1 LLGGKSLRLYHFAV
15 LGMAAALV
23 FPLGGCSGGGLIKPG
38 ASMEQVQQ
46 DRETCRRESALNLR
60 PPRPEAAPTFNASS
74 APLPMGS
81 AHDVGGAG
89 DAQMADVMDRTGV
102 DTKTFERCLRAHGFR
117 KP

>member
-1 LLGGKSLRLYHFAV
+1 MRIHQLALLGM
-15 LGMAAALV
+15 MAALA

-46 DRETCRRESALNLR
+46 DRETCRRESALALR

-81 AHDVGGAG
+81 AHDVNGSG
-89 DAQMADVMDRTGV
+89 DAQMADVLDRTSV
-102 DTKTFERCLRAHGFR
+102 DTKTFERCLRARGFV